1 MEWVCEEKDEVGRM
15 KDENKHPL
23 HATQGEGAKA
33 LREEVIA
40 SSDFTLDL
48 IVPPPAEQMAV
59 LLDLAMMG
67 DLRGILQQTARI
79 EVLDR
84 QYIPF
89 ALHLRQLAK
98 GYKERQILEFVKKYS
113 GA

>member
-1 MEWVCEEKDEVGRM
+1 M
-15 KDENKHPL
+15 KDENKHLL

-48 IVPPPAEQMAV
+48 IVPPPAEEMAV

-67 DLRGILQQTARI
+67 DLRGILEQTARI

>member
-1 MEWVCEEKDEVGRM
+1 MEWVCEE

-23 HATQGEGAKA
+23 HATPGEGAKA
-33 LREEVIA
+33 LHEGVIA
-40 SSDFTLDL
+40 SCDLTLETL

-67 DLRGILQQTARI
+67 DLGSILEQTARI
-79 EVLDR
+79 EALDR

>member
-1 MEWVCEEKDEVGRM
+1 M
-15 KDENKHPL
+15 
-23 HATQGEGAKA
+23 
-33 LREEVIA
+33 
-40 SSDFTLDL
+40 

-67 DLRGILQQTARI
+67 DLRGILEQTARI